1 VASPAKKRRDRE
13 RRATERDRR
22 DPSRAAEYRGPE
34 RRVGPRRQADLPQ
47 PLWQRPF
54 SVSFAA
60 GLGVLVAL
68 GFEPLLAGSNPPAP
82 APVELVEQARGVIV
96 QLEVDPEQ
104 LAAARALRDEAE
116 RLTIAAVTTDELA
129 HERWLARIAKLEA
142 LRGDA
147 STPAELRIELDATAA
162 ALARVGLM

>member
-34 RRVGPRRQADLPQ
+34 RRVGPRREADLRQ

-54 SVSFAA
+54 SVLLAA
-60 GLGVLVAL
+60 ALGVLAAL
-68 GFEPLLAGSNPPAP
+68 GVEPLLVGSDPSPP
-82 APVELVEQARGVIV
+82 APVEVEVVAAPSVVVI
-96 QLEVDPEQ
+96 EVDPEQ

-129 HERWLARIAKLEA
+129 HERWLARIAKIEA
-142 LRGDA
+142 LRSDA
-147 STPAELRIELDATAA
+147 STPAELLDELDATAA